1 LLSHNH
7 RDKGVVLH
15 SIHLGGVTL
24 IYEEKKH
31 TRKKLPNLLKF
42 QKSLDFVLT
51 RLKVYN
57 TVSCKRG
64 FSVEVWSVCD
74 AVIWIADR
82 WR

>member
-1 LLSHNH
+1 MKKKKVH
-7 RDKGVVLH
+7 K
-15 SIHLGGVTL
+15 
-24 IYEEKKH
+24 EKIAKIVNF
-31 TRKKLPNLLKF
+31 K
-42 QKSLDFVLT
+42 KSLDFVLT

-64 FSVEVWSVCD
+64 FSVELWSLCD